1 MREAAESA
9 ARDADEKAELDK
21 ILNLCHD
28 ESEKLEREQDS
39 LSKLAR
45 GNPSERDKLMM
56 GCEMDMV
63 YNGEHVKMGVLPDGT
78 PNPIGV
84 RARNLIGRTRLLQM
98 LKDRKFRD
106 DPNAKPNADAE
117 IKKYREAA
125 SKLLVV
131 SDGKAAVDE
140 DVLGKLG
147 EKMKYFQA
155 DVGVILDKD
164 GNPIRRSALGWEIRQ
179 EGTSYG
185 FKEVGNASAIDWSN
199 PMNAVAVM
207 NNTLGKMMQDSV
219 TREQADM
226 FGAREMGVGEDEI
239 TKPLF
244 LELCD
249 IFIDMMCGVRSH
261 ITAPGYATP
270 RSPSRNIDLILKS
283 GRVESRV
290 KADGRIKEA
299 KVEYNP
305 EDAKMT
311 EFFNMLATR
320 SEKFRGYVG
329 GIVGQEVVGCIG
341 RRFTVISGVEGFHDR
356 QDMVCIAPTKTY
368 STYTLYKNTT
378 TFTLD
383 EYNRLLKSNSLPKA
397 MCAGGDRFCYLAML
411 DEKGRQRGPG
421 DSYMCNVQFVG
432 TSHGMA
438 MDEMADRLAELLI
451 PYILKYSEISGQL
464 EKGAKLGN
472 FSDNPAE
479 YVFNAFQAAER
490 EVGKFVQEKFD
501 LSQAQIR
508 GDQIEKERLMTEIK
522 DMAEKFGE
530 KYKEQSKKTEEV
542 VKAVSKAQTAA
553 AKGESPAAESRPGDV
568 SDIPVAVVDEFDHH
582 KVNKATGKGRD
593 RGSEERN
600 TSAVNNP
607 VGK

>member
-1 MREAAESA
+1 
-9 ARDADEKAELDK
+9 
-21 ILNLCHD
+21 
-28 ESEKLEREQDS
+28 
-39 LSKLAR
+39 
-45 GNPSERDKLMM
+45 
-56 GCEMDMV
+56 
-63 YNGEHVKMGVLPDGT
+63 
-78 PNPIGV
+78 
-84 RARNLIGRTRLLQM
+84 
-98 LKDRKFRD
+98 
-106 DPNAKPNADAE
+106 
-117 IKKYREAA
+117 
-125 SKLLVV
+125 
-131 SDGKAAVDE
+131 
-140 DVLGKLG
+140 
-147 EKMKYFQA
+147 
-155 DVGVILDKD
+155 
-164 GNPIRRSALGWEIRQ
+164 
-179 EGTSYG
+179 
-185 FKEVGNASAIDWSN
+185 
-199 PMNAVAVM
+199 
-207 NNTLGKMMQDSV
+207 
-219 TREQADM
+219 M

-249 IFIDMMCGVRSH
+249 IFIDMMCDVKSH

-283 GRVESRV
+283 KRVESRV

-305 EDAKMT
+305 KDAKMT

-341 RRFTVISGVEGFHDR
+341 GRFTVISGVEGFHGR

-383 EYNRLLKSNSLPKA
+383 EYNQLLKSNSLPKA

-411 DEKGRQRGPG
+411 DDKVRQPEPGPG
-421 DSYMCNVQFVG
+421 DSFMCNVQFVG

-438 MDEMADRLAELLI
+438 MDEMADRLTELLI
-451 PYILKYSEISGQL
+451 PYILKYNEIRGQL

-479 YVFNAFQAAER
+479 YVFNAFQAAAQ

-508 GDQIEKERLMTEIK
+508 GDQIEKERLMTEMK

-542 VKAVSKAQTAA
+542 VKAISKAQTTA
-553 AKGESPAAESRPGDV
+553 AKGEAPSDESRSKDAF
-568 SDIPVAVVDEFDHH
+568 DISVAVVDEFDHH

-600 TSAVNNP
+600 ASAVAT
-607 VGK
+607 